1 MSFKV
6 EPVGDHVSSLGEGP
20 HWDEKS
26 QVLYHVDAFVGDVWK
41 IDLKNNKSESINLG
55 DLVTIVIPFADG
67 DDLLVSLRNK
77 VVRLNWKTYKTTK
90 KYVTISEVGPER
102 HGKERFND
110 GKIDA
115 KGRLWI
121 GTVLEDDDKKPV
133 AKGGALYRL
142 DHDKFTKVSE
152 GYTIA
157 NGMDWSTDNKKFYF
171 NDSEDRKTWVFDF
184 DLEKGTIS

>member
-90 KYVTISEVGPER
+90 KYVTIAEVGPER

-121 GTVLEDDDKKPV
+121 GTVLEGDDKKPV